1 MQNKTQTE
9 LRGKL
14 TIFVGVCRRCGLQQ
28 LRLRQLG
35 VCGTTSRGGRH
46 LSAPTNVIIHGG
58 VQSVAATAR
67 GHSPPTELL
76 PLSRKLPSRTFCAP
90 QRELTFRVT
99 GLGFKV
105 SVRLFQLR

>member
-1 MQNKTQTE
+1 MQNKTQIE

-67 GHSPPTELL
+67 VPP
-76 PLSRKLPSRTFCAP
+76 SD
-90 QRELTFRVT
+90 
-99 GLGFKV
+99 
-105 SVRLFQLR
+105 